1 VKGLLLLA
9 LIALATTAAAQET
22 NAPRQR
28 TTIKSDWK
36 FPSPKVKEKF
46 DRERKV
52 TLYDLGDGFFA
63 ERVKLDGKELVV
75 VAIPQNDDTLKTP
88 DSELAFAVAGAA
100 LHLSTDFDKLFLGH
114 DGAEFRFLTLS
125 GGKAGVTIARDRKTA
140 VVRLLP
146 EEMQ

>member
-1 VKGLLLLA
+1 MKKLLPFVLVVLA
-9 LIALATTAAAQET
+9 VAAAAQ
-22 NAPRQR
+22 QR
-28 TTIKSDWK
+28 AGIKSDWK
-36 FPSPKVKEKF
+36 FPSPKVKEKY
-46 DRERKV
+46 DPERKA

-63 ERVKLDGKELVV
+63 ERVKLDGKDLVV
-75 VAIPQNDDTLKTP
+75 VSIPQSDDLKKTS
-88 DSELAFAVAGAA
+88 DSELAFSVAVAT
-100 LHLSTDFDKLFLGH
+100 LHLSTDFNKLFLGR